1 VYVTDAMP
9 LKILKEE
16 IRMRKYHRVVLGGK
30 DYYRQY
36 DETLDCYEGE
46 LLTEEDVI
54 EQVLED
60 VVQDVIHV
68 DRSRVQRS
76 IKNIMDEDDRLV
88 IQSYVE
94 YLERVVELF
103 E

>member
-1 VYVTDAMP
+1 
-9 LKILKEE
+9 
-16 IRMRKYHRVVLGGK
+16 MRKYHRVVLGGK
-30 DYYRQY
+30 DFYRQY

-54 EQVLED
+54 EQVLEE

-68 DRSRVQRS
+68 DRSRVQRAV
-76 IKNIMDEDDRLV
+76 KNVPEEDDQLI
-88 IQSYVE
+88 IQSYIE

>member
-1 VYVTDAMP
+1 
-9 LKILKEE
+9 
-16 IRMRKYHRVVLGGK
+16 MRKYHRVVLGGK

-46 LLTEEDVI
+46 LLTEEDVF

-68 DRSRVQRS
+68 DQSRVQRS
-76 IKNIMDEDDRLV
+76 IKNITDEDDRLV

>member
-1 VYVTDAMP
+1 
-9 LKILKEE
+9 
-16 IRMRKYHRVVLGGK
+16 MRKYHRVVVGGK

>member
-1 VYVTDAMP
+1 
-9 LKILKEE
+9 
-16 IRMRKYHRVVLGGK
+16 MRKYHRIFISG
-30 DYYRQY
+30 REFFREY
-36 DETLDCYEGE
+36 DEALDCYKGE

-60 VVQDVIHV
+60 VVQDIIHV

-76 IKNIMDEDDRLV
+76 VKNVPEEDDQLI
-88 IQSYVE
+88 IQSYIE